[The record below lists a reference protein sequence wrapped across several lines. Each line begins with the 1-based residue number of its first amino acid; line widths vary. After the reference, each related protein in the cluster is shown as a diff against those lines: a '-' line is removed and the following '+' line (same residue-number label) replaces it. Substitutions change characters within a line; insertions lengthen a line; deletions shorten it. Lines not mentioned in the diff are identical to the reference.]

1 MAYDADL
8 VLRGHYDGAYVDLV
22 TGDTAPTTETVEASG
37 NVVVDIG
44 AGGADARG
52 LDCIVIFH
60 DVLTT
65 YQQTCDIVIQDSDH
79 VAAGFEDLL
88 SFPRVYCYMREVIV
102 RATTAFTAATVIGA
116 VDLVDGGLTYAGHV
130 RAFSRELL
138 AIGGIGKI
146 WVEMQ
151 SSADTYATSGDT
163 LTSAGTGVGTQIGVG
178 RVIQTGLTIV
188 RRFSTPKRYIR
199 CSNTISAT
207 GEYGDV
213 DILVTGSQHSHK
225 DNLYR
230 SHV

>member
-1 MAYDADL
+1 MPYDADL
-8 VLRGHYDGAYVDLV
+8 VLRGQYDSAYVDLV
-22 TGDTAPTTETVEASG
+22 NGDTAPTTETVEASG

-44 AGGADARG
+44 VGGTPAAG

-65 YQQTCDIVIQDSDH
+65 YTNVCDIVIQDSDH

-102 RATTAFTAATVIGA
+102 RATTAFTVACLG
-116 VDLVDGGLTYAGHV
+116 VDLTEGATSYDGHV

-151 SSADTYATSGDT
+151 DADDTYVTSGDI
-163 LTSAGTGVGTQIGVG
+163 LTSDGTGVGVQIGAG

-199 CSNTISAT
+199 CSNTVSA
-207 GEYGDV
+207 GDFGAV

>member
-8 VLRGHYDGAYVDLV
+8 VLRGQYDSAYVDLV
-22 TGDTAPTTETVEASG
+22 TGDTAASTETVEATG
-37 NVVVDIG
+37 NVVVDLG
-44 AGGADARG
+44 VGGADARG

-79 VAAGFEDLL
+79 VAAGFADLL

-102 RATTAFTAATVIGA
+102 RATTAFTTACLG
-116 VDLVDGGLTYAGHV
+116 VDLTEAGLSYDGHV

-151 SSADTYATSGDT
+151 DADDTYVTSGDI
-163 LTSAGTGVGTQIGVG
+163 LTSDGTGVGTQIGAG

-199 CSNTISAT
+199 CSNTVSAT
-207 GEYGDV
+207 GDYGDV